1 MGPVTDRPN
10 FWNFDL
16 FLSLCIIICTEYTVL
31 RIGKLFILTNMSY
44 IRLFPFSF
52 FFFWQVLRFSQ
63 EKGTSPDLGLLYF
76 LLVLLYAYILFP
88 SPLFL
93 SS

>member
-16 FLSLCIIICTEYTVL
+16 FLSLCITICTEYTVL

-52 FFFWQVLRFSQ
+52 FFFLASSKVLPGEGHIPRS
-63 EKGTSPDLGLLYF
+63 GS
-76 LLVLLYAYILFP
+76 II
-88 SPLFL
+88 L
-93 SS
+93 SSCLTLCLHTIP